1 MSEGSLSM
9 RAILIPMLVL
19 VAGCAGSDAS
29 LPSPAELQSAASEAL
44 GRFSNSWN
52 SAAAG
57 DTAGA
62 THYGTLYW
70 PDAELVDPSGVV
82 WDGQLAIV
90 QMHRDLW
97 AGPFRASR
105 VSGSVRRVRS
115 LSATLM
121 IADFDMELALAGS
134 APPGLAGPDGIVRTH
149 LKHVMESR
157 RGQWKVVAAQNTFVF
172 PAPPR

>member
-1 MSEGSLSM
+1 M
-9 RAILIPMLVL
+9 RATLIPMLL
-19 VAGCAGSDAS
+19 LAVASCAGPSDNPRTS
-29 LPSPAELQSAASEAL
+29 NAELQSTALEAL
-44 GRFSNSWN
+44 SRFSQSWN

-62 THYGTLYW
+62 TRYGALYW
-70 PDAELVDPSGVV
+70 PDAELVDPSGLV
-82 WDGQLAIV
+82 WNGQPAIV
-90 QMHRDLW
+90 QMHRELW

-105 VSGSVRRVRS
+105 VNGSVRRVRS

-157 RGQWKVVAAQNTFVF
+157 GGEWKVVAAQNTFVS
-172 PAPPR
+172 PTPPR

>member
-1 MSEGSLSM
+1 M
-9 RAILIPMLVL
+9 RATLIPMLL
-19 VAGCAGSDAS
+19 LAVASCAGPSDNPRTS
-29 LPSPAELQSAASEAL
+29 NAELQSTALEAL
-44 GRFSNSWN
+44 SRFAQSWN

-62 THYGTLYW
+62 TRYGTLYS
-70 PDAELVDPSGVV
+70 PDAELVDPSGLV
-82 WDGQLAIV
+82 WNGQPAIV
-90 QMHRDLW
+90 QMHRELW

-105 VSGSVRRVRS
+105 VRGSVRRIRS

-149 LKHVMESR
+149 LKHVMERR
-157 RGQWKVVAAQNTFVF
+157 RGEWKVVAAQNTFVSLT
-172 PAPPR
+172 PTK